1 MPIAADAG
9 ACDLASLSPGE
20 WEVPIPRHQ
29 FSLGVIAASLALV
42 LSAGTRLKRVA
53 DVLAML
59 GSWCGLGG
67 AVASHY
73 SVRLWLLRL
82 GLYQLTRPKVQ
93 AGDWMWIIDHTMQ
106 LGERKCLIIVGIR
119 QSAWGEKDRVL
130 SHEDVDLIDLVPVT
144 ESRGQVVYQQL
155 QAAVAKTGIPR
166 SITSDAGSDL
176 RCGIELFRQAHPK
189 VSWLV
194 DIKHKTACLLK
205 HALEKDFSWQGFLE
219 KVQHVKQQ
227 VSLTPLAA
235 LAPPHQRSKSRYLN
249 LDVLVDWAR
258 ESLLLLDCPRAMR
271 KAGLNP
277 LQVEAKLG
285 WLRKFVPQV
294 RRWGEMLDLIGITE
308 HYVRHQGIHRQ
319 AAEEL
324 AGLLD
329 RPATPAACQLR
340 KALLQ
345 FVAEQG
351 HQAGDQ
357 ERLLGS
363 SEVLE
368 SLIGKFKHL
377 AGEGGH
383 HGLTGMVLSIGALV
397 GKLTVATI
405 ESAMTETPTHEVWNW
420 CRSHLGA
427 TVQSVRQKLRQ
438 ALHPE
443 QNQKTLSLENK

>member
-1 MPIAADAG
+1 M
-9 ACDLASLSPGE
+9 
-20 WEVPIPRHQ
+20 
-29 FSLGVIAASLALV
+29 GVIAASLALV

-106 LGERKCLIIVGIR
+106 LGERKCLLVVGIR

-130 SHEDVDLIDLVPVT
+130 SYEDVDLIDLVPVT
-144 ESRGQVVYQQL
+144 ESRGQVV
-155 QAAVAKTGIPR
+155 
-166 SITSDAGSDL
+166 S
-176 RCGIELFRQAHPK
+176 
-189 VSWLV
+189 
-194 DIKHKTACLLK
+194 
-205 HALEKDFSWQGFLE
+205 
-219 KVQHVKQQ
+219 
-227 VSLTPLAA
+227 
-235 LAPPHQRSKSRYLN
+235 HQRSKSRYLN

-340 KALLQ
+340 KELLQ

-405 ESAMTETPTHEVWNW
+405 ESAMTEIPTYEVWNW